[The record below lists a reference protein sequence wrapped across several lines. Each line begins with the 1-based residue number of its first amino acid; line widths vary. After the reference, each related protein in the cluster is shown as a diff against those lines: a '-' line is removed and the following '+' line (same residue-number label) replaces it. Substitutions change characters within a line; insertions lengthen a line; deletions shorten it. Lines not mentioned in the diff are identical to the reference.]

1 MPCAAVHFQTR
12 TWDYAA
18 VFLINVVL
26 SAYGY
31 ALHYFL
37 CLNYGLIEEM
47 L

>member
-1 MPCAAVHFQTR
+1 MPCAAVHFQTH

-18 VFLINVVL
+18 VLLKNVVL

-37 CLNYGLIEEM
+37 CLN
-47 L
+47 